1 MNLLKR
7 KNGFYYIQYF
17 DIEENRIRRISTS
30 EKIKKN
36 AVKFLSEFRSNL
48 KSRSLVKF
56 ISLKKF
62 KEEYMIFMS
71 RTHSQKYLSSIN
83 LSFNQMIRF
92 TGDVPLKQITPKVT
106 QSFLS
111 ETYARTKKGAALYSR
126 TLKASF
132 TRAIEWNYLEENP
145 FIKARLP
152 KIEKSFPV
160 FITEIEL
167 GIIIGNTSNKILKDL
182 FFTAFHT
189 GMRLGEL
196 VNMRWIAVDLSRKI
210 ITVKNDESFSTKSKR
225 ERIIP
230 INNKLFSE
238 LIKKYPVGILNVN
251 TDYVF
256 QKVNDVKL
264 NQECV
269 SKNFKKAVRKSKLSE
284 RIHFHSLGHSF
295 ASILVQKGASI
306 YVVKELIGHSDI
318 STTQIYSHTNLE
330 NLRNAIQKL
339 NAA

>member
-7 KNGFYYIQYF
+7 KNGIYYIQYF
-17 DIEENRIRRISTS
+17 DIEENRIRRISTG

-36 AVKFLSEFRSNL
+36 AYKFLSEFRSNL
-48 KSRSLVKF
+48 KSRSSVKNTS
-56 ISLKKF
+56 IKKF
-62 KEEYMIFMS
+62 KDEYMIFMR

-83 LSFNQMIRF
+83 LSFNQLIHF

-111 ETYARTKKGAALYSR
+111 ETYARTKTGAVLYCR

-132 TRAIEWNYLEENP
+132 TRAIDWSYLEENP

-152 KIEKSFPV
+152 KMEKSFPV
-160 FITEIEL
+160 FITEREL
-167 GIIIGNTSNKILKDL
+167 EIIMGNASSKILKDL

-196 VNMRWIAVDLSRKI
+196 VNLRWIAVDLSRKI
-210 ITVKNDESFSTKSKR
+210 LTVKNDESFSTKSKR

-230 INNKLFSE
+230 INKRLLSE
-238 LIKKYPVGILNVN
+238 LNRKYQKEILN
-251 TDYVF
+251 TGTAYVF

-269 SKNFKKAVRKSKLSE
+269 SKDFKKAVRKSKLSE
-284 RIHFHSLGHSF
+284 RIHFHTLRHSF

-306 YVVKELIGHSDI
+306 YVVKELMGHSDI
-318 STTQIYSHTNLE
+318 STTQIYSHLRKE
-330 NLRNAIQKL
+330 NLIDAIHL
-339 NAA
+339 LD